1 MVGGGDD
8 TRPGARVR
16 GKWDCWGV
24 VTSVLSLSKC
34 ASRRV
39 LESEVSE

>member
-1 MVGGGDD
+1 MVGRGDD
-8 TRPGARVR
+8 TRRGARVR
-16 GKWDCWGV
+16 GKWDCSGV
-24 VTSVLSLSKC
+24 ATSVLSLSKG